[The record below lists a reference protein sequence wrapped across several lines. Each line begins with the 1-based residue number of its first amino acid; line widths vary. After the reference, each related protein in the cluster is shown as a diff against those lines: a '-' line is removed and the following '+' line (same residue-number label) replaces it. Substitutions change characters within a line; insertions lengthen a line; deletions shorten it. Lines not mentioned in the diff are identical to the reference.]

1 MEHFSNCRTFF
12 TNMQTLFLNWWT
24 VFINSWTFSNFI
36 KISNSWLFS
45 IFVLFY
51 EIDELLKISWTLFK
65 ICEYILEFHDLIFKF
80 MNFLDVQTYFKIY
93 KYFFFQWA
101 YVCSFKS
108 FGRMD
113 QHVSW
118 ANLMLP
124 RKLSSNTKSWCSN
137 QDQWT
142 HHEIPPKSARK
153 RHWHLA
159 TRIIQPN
166 KHHAEFRKIK
176 QKQTKIRGD
185 GHNLLYLQY
194 KTKPARSLCKAN

>member
-1 MEHFSNCRTFF
+1 MIQHTRRARSTVRANVSEESS
-12 TNMQTLFLNWWT
+12 LFGQPLCAQRHIGHIIAHVCSFN
-24 VFINSWTFSNFI
+24 
-36 KISNSWLFS
+36 LS
-45 IFVLFY
+45 IGG
-51 EIDELLKISWTLFK
+51 
-65 ICEYILEFHDLIFKF
+65 
-80 MNFLDVQTYFKIY
+80 NQA

-101 YVCSFKS
+101 YVCSFK

-142 HHEIPPKSARK
+142 HHEIPPESARK

-166 KHHAEFRKIK
+166 RHNAKFRQIK
-176 QKQTKIRGD
+176 QKKTKIRWD